1 MSNVLL
7 RIFFSFLVVVCIPL
21 VTYAKPIT
29 FVVDDELGRDNVSFT
44 SDAPIELVVGRTT
57 KIKGKITI
65 DDSLDLKKLPPKVS
79 FEVDLAGIDT
89 GIPLRNEHMR
99 DNFLET
105 KNYPKAIFVVK
116 QITPG
121 TAKLA
126 NEVTTKLIGKGDF
139 TVHGITVQKD
149 IPVQVTYLKE
159 SDFTHNKFEHG
170 DVIRVKSTF
179 EIPLDEHKIKRPE
192 VIMQKLAEKVIVT
205 IDAYA
210 NAKES
215 PKVSK
220 NN

>member
-1 MSNVLL
+1 MNSVLY
-7 RIFFSFLVVVCIPL
+7 RIFFSFLTIVLLP
-21 VTYAKPIT
+21 VTVLAKPIT
-29 FVVDDELGRDNVSFT
+29 FVVNDELGRDNVSFT

-57 KIKGKITI
+57 KIKGEITI
-65 DDSLDLKKLPPKVS
+65 DDSLDLKKLSPKVS
-79 FEVDLAGIDT
+79 FEVDLASIDT

-105 KNYPKAIFVVK
+105 KKYPKAIFVVK
-116 QITPG
+116 TITPLS
-121 TAKLA
+121 KLQDGK
-126 NEVTTKLIGKGDF
+126 TIKLTGKGDF
-139 TVHGITVQKD
+139 SVHGVTVQKD
-149 IPVQVTYLKE
+149 IPVQVTYFKE

-179 EIPLDEHKIKRPE
+179 EVPLTEHKIKRPE

-210 NAKES
+210 NAKEN

-220 NN
+220 K

>member
-1 MSNVLL
+1 MKNVLVG
-7 RIFFSFLVVVCIPL
+7 ICFSFLALLVIPHY
-21 VTYAKPIT
+21 VNAKPIT

-57 KIKGKITI
+57 KIKGEIVI

-79 FEVDLAGIDT
+79 FEVDLASIDT

-105 KNYPKAIFVVK
+105 KQYPKATFVVK
-116 QITPG
+116 QIIPG

-126 NEVTTKLIGKGDF
+126 DRVTVKLIGKGDF
-139 TVHGITVQKD
+139 TVHGVTIQKD
-149 IPVQVTYLKE
+149 IPVQVTYYEE

-179 EIPLDEHKIKRPE
+179 EVPLTEYKIKRPE

-210 NAKES
+210 NATEN

>member
-1 MSNVLL
+1 MDMITMFIRFLL
-7 RIFFSFLVVVCIPL
+7 SLFLVL
-21 VTYAKPIT
+21 VISTVAFAKPIK
-29 FVVDDELGRDNVSFT
+29 FIVDDPSGRDHVSFT
-44 SDAPIELVVGRTT
+44 SDAPIELIVGRTN
-57 KIKGKITI
+57 KINGEITI

-79 FEVDLAGIDT
+79 FEVDLASIDT

-105 KNYPKAIFVVK
+105 KKYPKTAFVATK
-116 QITPG
+116 IIPLS
-121 TAKLA
+121 KLQDGKTI
-126 NEVTTKLIGKGDF
+126 NLTGKGDF

-149 IPVQVTYLKE
+149 IPVQITYYKE

-170 DVIRVKSTF
+170 DIIRVKSTF

-210 NAKES
+210 NERK
-215 PKVSK
+215 
-220 NN
+220 